1 MRTAFRFAT
10 LALLT
15 ALAAPAFGQADPT
28 GAVITYWY
36 QHSQDREKALQ
47 GMIARFNQTNQWH
60 ITVKG
65 EYAGSYPEIF
75 NKMSAGIAGGVTPD
89 LVVAYQNQADA
100 YRQAGAIVNLDPY
113 AADPKYGFTAA
124 ELKDFFADFLASD
137 VNPRF
142 NERLGWPPNR
152 SLEVMYYNAD
162 WLKALGY
169 KEPPKTWA
177 EFAEACRKA
186 ADASKGTVGYE
197 VKTDA
202 SEVFAQVITRGGAF
216 TTPDGKA
223 YRLDTPELKTTL
235 KYMQDLYKAGAV
247 HKVAERFGD
256 QTDFANGKVLF
267 VFDSTAGLPYY
278 AKGVKGSAKPFTWG
292 VAALPHDGAKPV
304 SDVYGASVSIVKS
317 TPARQQAAWLFL
329 KWMSE
334 PAQQAEWVRVSNYFP
349 VRRSTAAGLADYLKA
364 NPVFAQAWELLNN
377 GVERSEPGLPG
388 YEQVRDAVTAAY
400 QQVIDGADIGQ
411 TVAALQKKADKAL
424 KDGS

>member
-1 MRTAFRFAT
+1 MRTVFRIAA
-10 LALLT
+10 LVLLT
-15 ALAAPAFGQADPT
+15 ALAVPSFGQADPT

-36 QHSQDREKALQ
+36 QHTQGRETALQ
-47 GMIARFNQTNQWH
+47 AMIARFNQTNPWH

-113 AADPKYGFTAA
+113 VSDAKYGLTAT
-124 ELKDFFADFLASD
+124 ELKDFFADFLAQD

-142 NERLGWPPNR
+142 AERLGWPPNR

-162 WLKALGY
+162 WLKALGF
-169 KEPPKTWA
+169 KAPPKTWA
-177 EFAEACRKA
+177 EFADACRKA
-186 ADASKGTVGYE
+186 TDAAKGTVGYE

-202 SEVFAQVITRGGAF
+202 SEVFAQVISRGGTF
-216 TTPDGKA
+216 TTADGKG
-223 YRLDTPELKTTL
+223 YRLDGPEMKATL
-235 KYMQDLYKAGAV
+235 KFMQDLYKSGV
-247 HKVAERFGD
+247 VRKVAERFGD

-267 VFDSTAGLPYY
+267 VFDSTAGMPFY
-278 AKGVKGSAKPFTWG
+278 AKAVTGSAKPFAWT
-292 VAALPHDGAKPV
+292 VAPLPHDTPQAV

-349 VRRSTAAGLADYLKA
+349 VRRSTAAGLSDYLKA
-364 NPVFAQAWELLNN
+364 NPVFAQAFDLLST
-377 GVERSEPGLPG
+377 GTEKSEPGLPG
-388 YEQVRDAVTAAY
+388 YEQVRDAITTAY
-400 QQVIDGADIGQ
+400 QQIIDGADVAQ
-411 TVAALQKKADKAL
+411 TLTAVQKKADKAL
-424 KDGS
+424 RDGS